1 MDQSAYSALVNG
13 QSVCAGYARAFQ
25 YIMQQLGIPTYYC
38 TGYSGE
44 NHAWN
49 IVKLYNDY
57 YNVDTTW
64 DDTEPGTYNY
74 FNKTDAE
81 FNTTHIRRNLS
92 INLPAC
98 TGTMYAIQTT
108 PEASNGIDAA
118 AYFEDCYNAM
128 LGAGLGT
135 NQFVITISPSAWN
148 EVESAYQNG
157 TIRDGYLARV
167 LNALGGSSCN
177 LDIQVQEQQNG
188 DFVITHNFTIMQ

>member
-1 MDQSAYSALVNG
+1 
-13 QSVCAGYARAFQ
+13 
-25 YIMQQLGIPTYYC
+25 
-38 TGYSGE
+38 
-44 NHAWN
+44 
-49 IVKLYNDY
+49 
-57 YNVDTTW
+57 
-64 DDTEPGTYNY
+64 
-74 FNKTDAE
+74 
-81 FNTTHIRRNLS
+81 
-92 INLPAC
+92 
-98 TGTMYAIQTT
+98 MYAIQTT

-188 DFVITHNFTIMQ
+188 DFVITFSRVQNRRQEITNTRTFTATRDKSQLSVHCNT